1 MLPAGARL
9 IPVLHEL
16 ELVHAL
22 PRLQRFSLH
31 RRHPLVQLPAARLQ
45 ASNVATQAPRLAGR
59 QLPQVRLALHLAAAS
74 DQPGLRVR
82 DLQPHVAQVLLQ
94 HLRVLL
100 ILFHLDLRTLQLS
113 LERLSRKG
121 GTRLDRAWA
130 TAASDTP
137 LLLLEERE

>member
-1 MLPAGARL
+1 
-9 IPVLHEL
+9 
-16 ELVHAL
+16 
-22 PRLQRFSLH
+22 
-31 RRHPLVQLPAARLQ
+31 
-45 ASNVATQAPRLAGR
+45 
-59 QLPQVRLALHLAAAS
+59 
-74 DQPGLRVR
+74 VR

-130 TAASDTP
+130 AAASDTP